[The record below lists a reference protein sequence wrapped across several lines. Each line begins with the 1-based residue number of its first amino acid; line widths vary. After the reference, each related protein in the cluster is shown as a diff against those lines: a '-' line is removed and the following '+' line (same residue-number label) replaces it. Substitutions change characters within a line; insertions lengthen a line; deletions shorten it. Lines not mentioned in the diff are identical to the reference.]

1 MVESIESQTPTASIK
16 KNYIY
21 SAIYKIFALLIPI
34 LITPYLARVL
44 EPDGNGVLSFVA
56 SIASYF
62 IIAANIGIE
71 TYGQKVISVNREN
84 KAYLKR
90 ILIEITL
97 LRAILT
103 AMCLIFYYVIF
114 VVILDSHSVLYAIYG
129 LSLMAVAFDFT
140 WFFQGIEDFKK
151 IAFANIF
158 SKVLYVVLV
167 FVFIKEKQ
175 DLNLA
180 ALVLVLTNALPYFLL
195 LPFLFKFVMHI
206 KIDKKINPFS
216 HFKECMVYF
225 VPTIAIQ
232 IYTILDKTMIGLITQ
247 SDFENGYYEKA
258 EQLAKLPITIITTM
272 NIIMRSR
279 ISYYFANKEFD
290 KIRTLTKKS
299 ASFTLLISIPI
310 VFGLIIIAK
319 RFVPI
324 YLGEGYEECIPLLY
338 IFSPLILIIG
348 VSNLLGTHYYTPYD
362 KQRISN
368 RFLIIGAII
377 NVALNA
383 VLIYFLKARGAAI
396 SSVVAELVITILYL
410 CYAKDF
416 FTLMDFIKVGYKYF
430 ISGVV
435 MFLCL
440 ILVNYYLP
448 QGVWFL
454 VLEVVIGVCIY
465 FIMLLI
471 LRDKFLIHAIKGFF
485 SKFIEVLRRK

>member
-1 MVESIESQTPTASIK
+1 
-16 KNYIY
+16 
-21 SAIYKIFALLIPI
+21 
-34 LITPYLARVL
+34 
-44 EPDGNGVLSFVA
+44 LSFVA

-103 AMCLIFYYVIF
+103 AICLIVYYVTF
-114 VVILDSHSVLYAIYG
+114 VVVLDSNSVLYAIYG
-129 LSLMAVAFDFT
+129 ISLMAVAFDFT
-140 WFFQGIEDFKK
+140 WFFQGVEDFKK

-158 SKVLYVVLV
+158 SKILYVVLV

-180 ALVLVLTNALPYFLL
+180 ALILVLTNALPYFLL
-195 LPFLFKFVMHI
+195 IPCLFKFVLHI
-206 KIDKKINPFS
+206 KVDQKINPFS

-272 NIIMRSR
+272 NVIMRSR

-290 KIRTLTKKS
+290 KIKELTKKS
-299 ASFTLLISIPI
+299 ASFTLLIAVPI

-348 VSNLLGTHYYTPYD
+348 ISNLLGTHYYTPYD
-362 KQRISN
+362 KQRTSN
-368 RFLIIGAII
+368 RFLIIGAIVNI
-377 NVALNA
+377 ALNA

-396 SSVVAELVITILYL
+396 STVAAELVITILYL
-410 CYAKDF
+410 CFAKEF
-416 FTLMDFIKVGYKYF
+416 FTLKDFIKVGYKY
-430 ISGVV
+430 IIAGVV
-435 MFLCL
+435 MFLAL
-440 ILVNYYLP
+440 LPINYYLP
-448 QGVWFL
+448 QGTWYL
-454 VLEVVIGVCIY
+454 VLEVAIGICIY
-465 FIMLLI
+465 FVML
-471 LRDKFLIHAIKGFF
+471 FLTKDAFLLNTIKTLFH
-485 SKFIEVLRRK
+485 KVYEKLRRS